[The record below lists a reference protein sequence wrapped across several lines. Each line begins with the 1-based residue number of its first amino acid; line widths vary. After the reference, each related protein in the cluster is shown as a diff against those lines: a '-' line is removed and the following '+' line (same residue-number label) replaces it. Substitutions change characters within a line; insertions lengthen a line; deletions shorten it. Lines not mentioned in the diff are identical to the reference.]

1 MRKSVKL
8 LILALVAFICVAPAW
23 SASAKVTYVKGKVEV
38 NRKGSW
44 VAVKVG
50 DLIAES
56 ETISTG
62 YQSEARLNL
71 NGSVLAVAAL
81 TRVKVETLKTSDSK
95 DTVSVYVDTGATRS
109 KVTHT
114 NNKKVDY
121 TTRTAVA
128 VASVRGTLYGQTAAG
143 FTWCDEGAVAV
154 YPAADYVEGSLSEIK
169 TEVRSGSATANT
181 PAQEISESAPA
192 NAFVLAQGQ
201 STSFNDEGMASAP
214 EANQRRTQNKISYS
228 VLTAAQSD
236 ALQTYE
242 NLLSTDDLGAKSNA
256 NVIFNVRI
264 IE

>member
-1 MRKSVKL
+1 MRKSVKI
-8 LILALVAFICVAPAW
+8 LILALVAFVCVAPAW

-81 TRVKVETLKTSDSK
+81 TRVKVEALKTGDSQ

-128 VASVRGTLYGQTAAG
+128 VASGRGTIYGQTAAG
-143 FTWCDEGAVAV
+143 FTWCDDGAVAV
-154 YPAADYVEGSLSEIK
+154 YSADEYASNVSE
-169 TEVRSGSATANT
+169 TRVVTARGSATANT
-181 PAQEISESAPA
+181 PANEISDNAPA
-192 NAFVLAQGQ
+192 NAFVIAQGQ
-201 STSFNDEGMASAP
+201 STSFNDEGKPSAP
-214 EANQRRTQNKISYS
+214 ESNQRRTQNRISNS
-228 VLTAAQSD
+228 MLTAAQTD

-242 NLLSTDDLGAKSNA
+242 NVVVNDNIGAKANA
-256 NVIFNVRI
+256 NIIFNVKV